1 MANRGEENIH
11 KANRERTSEE
21 HRRNARKAGIAS
33 GVARREKKT
42 LRAQLLTLLDT
53 THITSKGEEKTLREL
68 AALALIKRAMQG
80 DPSAFKTIRET
91 IGEDVPKQV
100 EIESRSKVKISFGN
114 MTPEQFA
121 ICLADIKEQEQ
132 RGQEDE

>member
-1 MANRGEENIH
+1 MANNEENIH
-11 KANRERTSEE
+11 RANKTRTAEKRRE
-21 HRRNARKAGIAS
+21 NARKAGIAS

-53 THITSKGEEKTLREL
+53 VKTTKDGESKTLREL
-68 AALALIKRAMQG
+68 AAMALIKRAIQG

-100 EIESRSKVKISFGN
+100 NIDSRSKVKISFGN
-114 MTPEQFA
+114 MTAEQFA

-132 RGQEDE
+132 REQEDE